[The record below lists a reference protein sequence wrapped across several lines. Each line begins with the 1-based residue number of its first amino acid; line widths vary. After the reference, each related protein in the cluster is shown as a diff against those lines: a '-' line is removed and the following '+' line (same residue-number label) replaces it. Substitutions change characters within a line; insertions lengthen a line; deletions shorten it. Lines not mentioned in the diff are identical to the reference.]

1 MVYGFIYYTECGQ
14 STISMK
20 NKKYFCYEIYKN
32 ISIWSTQNGVKYNPC
47 SIYSGSYATT
57 DTVDIGQVWNN
68 PAHQDLKRCV
78 ETDTPISGCQVC
90 YDEEAVGRKSRRQS
104 VKQTWEDFL
113 HDTNIDLD
121 KPQGIDYSVGNL
133 CNLKCVI
140 CGPNNSTA
148 WISDWEKL
156 YPENNIESYK
166 YNKNIQNLLSDKDT
180 LSNIRSIHFHGG
192 GEPLLSNN
200 HYDLLVKIKE
210 AKGLADVKVFYNCNG
225 TTIPTQQVLDIW
237 EECLLVEIYLS
248 IDDMGERFNYQRT
261 GADWNTLVANIK
273 TMEKILPHNHMFK
286 INCVWS
292 YLNLYYINEL
302 YDWYQANL
310 STNRY
315 GDPVDF
321 ILQKGLGPCSISQ
334 LPADTKDLLRQR
346 FIGYPQL
353 TSIVDSIP
361 KGNSSVKFWTYVN
374 KLDKIRKTSFNK
386 VCPEW
391 SKLI

>member
-1 MVYGFIYYTECGQ
+1 M
-14 STISMK
+14 
-20 NKKYFCYEIYKN
+20 
-32 ISIWSTQNGVKYNPC
+32 
-47 SIYSGSYATT
+47 
-57 DTVDIGQVWNN
+57 
-68 PAHQDLKRCV
+68 
-78 ETDTPISGCQVC
+78 
-90 YDEEAVGRKSRRQS
+90 
-104 VKQTWEDFL
+104 KQTWEDFL

-140 CGPNNSTA
+140 CGPNSSTA

-273 TMEKILPHNHMFK
+273 TMEKNITAQ
-286 INCVWS
+286 S
-292 YLNLYYINEL
+292 Y
-302 YDWYQANL
+302 
-310 STNRY
+310 
-315 GDPVDF
+315 V
-321 ILQKGLGPCSISQ
+321 
-334 LPADTKDLLRQR
+334 
-346 FIGYPQL
+346 
-353 TSIVDSIP
+353 
-361 KGNSSVKFWTYVN
+361 
-374 KLDKIRKTSFNK
+374 
-386 VCPEW
+386 
-391 SKLI
+391 